1 MQPKARSPIT
11 ATPQVNDCT
20 TFDAYL
26 HGIAEPVTICYCRV
40 SSSKQR
46 ADLDRQI
53 AHMRAIYP
61 DAEIITD
68 IAGGLNWKRAKD
80 CSPYWSDCIAGISS
94 NVVVAHRD
102 RLARFGFEL
111 IEWLVEQNGGAVLVL
126 NQSDASPESRTHRGI
141 YSPFSTRSVAGC
153 TDSGATERQSRRIRV
168 YPNARQKA
176 MIATW
181 LDASRWTYNLT
192 VEILQSGIP
201 AVWRHIAGMVM
212 AELKVL
218 KPEWE
223 SVPYQVK
230 RTSARDACRAM
241 SNVKTFNRQL
251 AADRARGER
260 PDEEFA
266 ELRFRSRKNPRQSCY
281 VPDDAVTEHGVYHT
295 ILGPLRMAEAI
306 PAGQQE
312 CRLVKERGLYW
323 LVVPHPAQCD
333 IETPSGDGVVA
344 LDPGVRTFLTYF
356 SETDCG
362 KLGHHAFGRIQR
374 LCHWLD
380 DLISRTAKA
389 PNRRKRRQMRR
400 AQARMRQRIT
410 NLVDELHWQLARWL
424 TSNYRIILLPTFE
437 THDMTQRAGRR
448 IRSKTARMMLT
459 FRHYEF
465 KQRLKWKAWQ
475 RGALV
480 LDVNEAYTSKTR
492 SWDGAVNTKLGG
504 AKVIRDENGF
514 GMDRDVNGAR
524 GIFLRALGDS
534 PFLRGLLTQV
544 ASQPTATSSN
554 VV

>member
-1 MQPKARSPIT
+1 MLTNTPHQAPDRRPTNSCDPEPHASP
-11 ATPQVNDCT
+11 
-20 TFDAYL
+20 
-26 HGIAEPVTICYCRV
+26 R
-40 SSSKQR
+40 
-46 ADLDRQI
+46 
-53 AHMRAIYP
+53 YP
-61 DAEIITD
+61 T
-68 IAGGLNWKRAKD
+68 
-80 CSPYWSDCIAGISS
+80 PYWSDTIAAFS
-94 NVVVAHRD
+94 NFLWLPNSTANHDSLINTTQSWDSKTAAHSWFSTNRIPAPD
-102 RLARFGFEL
+102 SEL
-111 IEWLVEQNGGAVLVL
+111 
-126 NQSDASPESRTHRGI
+126 PRI
-141 YSPFSTRSVAGC
+141 YSSAAVQDSATRA
-153 TDSGATERQSRRIRV
+153 TAGATKQQARRIQV
-168 YPNARQKA
+168 YPDSTQKQL
-176 MIATW
+176 INTW
-181 LDASRWTYNLT
+181 LTASRWTYNLT

-201 AVWRHIAGMVM
+201 AVWKHIASMVM
-212 AELKVL
+212 PEVKALH
-218 KPEWE
+218 PEWD

-230 RTSARDACRAM
+230 RTAVRDACRAM
-241 SNVKTFNRQL
+241 SNVKTFNLELKDSQTQGN
-251 AADRARGER
+251 RA
-260 PDEEFA
+260 DEEFA
-266 ELRFRSRKNPRQSCY
+266 QLGYRSRQNPRQSCY
-281 VPDDAVTEHGVYHT
+281 IPDDAVTEHGVYHT
-295 ILGPLRMAEAI
+295 ILGPLRMAETI
-306 PAGQQE
+306 PAGHKE
-312 CRLVKERGLYW
+312 CRLVQERSLYW
-323 LVVPHPAQCD
+323 LVVPYPAQCD

-362 KLGHHAFGRIQR
+362 KIGHHAFGRIQR

-380 DLISRTAKA
+380 DLISRTTQE
-389 PNRRKRRQMRR
+389 PNRRKRRQMRS

-492 SWDGAVNTKLGG
+492 SWDGAVNTTLGG
-504 AKVIRDENGF
+504 AKAIRDDTGF

-544 ASQPTATSSN
+544 ASQPTLALSN
-554 VV
+554 VG